1 MKIFEPYQLKNI
13 QLDNRIVM
21 APMTRGRADNEKSL
35 AVDIMATYYQ
45 QRASAGLIITEGVF
59 VNDKAVGYINIPKI
73 QTEEQRES
81 WKPVAKAVHANNGK
95 IFMQIWHVGA
105 SSHPSLLNG
114 ALPLSPSGINPNIKV
129 FAEGG
134 FVDTVTP
141 KAMDLSEI
149 KSTIKD
155 FGIAA
160 KNAIDAGMDG
170 IEIHAANGYLFNQFF
185 QKSSNRRTDDYGGS
199 IENRARFLFETLDEI
214 KKHIAIEQVG
224 IRFSPKVD
232 DLGVKYDDET
242 DALYQYILQEI
253 QARYNVAYLHFN
265 GLIKTTIQTPV
276 EDIINIAKCMRQDF
290 KGTIIMNTG
299 LTKEIAEEI
308 LDKKYADLFAF
319 GVPFIANPTFVE
331 KLKNNEPLAQPQQE
345 FFYSGGTQGYITYQ

>member
-1 MKIFEPYQLKNI
+1 
-13 QLDNRIVM
+13 
-21 APMTRGRADNEKSL
+21 
-35 AVDIMATYYQ
+35 
-45 QRASAGLIITEGVF
+45 
-59 VNDKAVGYINIPKI
+59 
-73 QTEEQRES
+73 
-81 WKPVAKAVHANNGK
+81 
-95 IFMQIWHVGA
+95 MQIWHVGA

-170 IEIHAANGYLFNQFF
+170 VEIHAAKGYLFNQFF
-185 QKSSNRRTDDYGGS
+185 QKNSNIRTDEYGGS
-199 IENRARFLFETLDEI
+199 VENRARSLFETLDEI
-214 KKHIAIEQVG
+214 KKHISIEQVG
-224 IRFSPKVD
+224 IRFSPRID

-242 DALYQYILQEI
+242 EDLYKYILREI
-253 QARYNVAYLHFN
+253 QTRYNVAYLHFN
-265 GLIKTTIQTPV
+265 DLKNTKEQTPITNV
-276 EDIINIAKCMRQDF
+276 MDIAKCMRKDF
-290 KGTIIMNTG
+290 KGTIIINTG

-308 LDKKYADLFAF
+308 LDK
-319 GVPFIANPTFVE
+319 N
-331 KLKNNEPLAQPQQE
+331 
-345 FFYSGGTQGYITYQ
+345 

>member
-1 MKIFEPYQLKNI
+1 MKIFDPYQLKNI
-13 QLDNRIVM
+13 LLKNRIVM

-59 VNDKAVGYINIPKI
+59 INEMAVGYMNIPKI
-73 QTEEQRES
+73 QTEEQKDS
-81 WKPVAKAVHANNGK
+81 WRPIAHAVHEKNGK

-105 SSHPSLLNG
+105 SSHPTLLNG

-134 FVDTVTP
+134 FIDTVTP

-185 QKSSNRRTDDYGGS
+185 QKSSNKRTDEYGGS
-199 IENRARFLFETLDEI
+199 IENRTRFLFETLDEI
-214 KKHIAIEQVG
+214 KKHISIEQVG
-224 IRFSPKVD
+224 IRFSPKID

-242 DALYQYILQEI
+242 EALYKYILQEI
-253 QARYNVAYLHFN
+253 QTRYNVAYLHFN
-265 GLIKTTIQTPV
+265 GLKNTKVQTSIT
-276 EDIINIAKCMRQDF
+276 DIMDIAKCMRQDF
-290 KGTIIMNTG
+290 NGTIIINTG

-308 LDKKYADLFAF
+308 LDKNYADLFAF
-319 GVPFIANPTFVE
+319 GVPFIANPTLVE
-331 KLKNNEPLAQPQQE
+331 KLKNNEPLAPPLHE
-345 FFYSGGTQGYITYQ
+345 FFYTGGAEGYITYQ